1 MTVSVT
7 AAAHP
12 NLALVKYWGNVDDA
26 LNLPANGSISV
37 NLSSATTTTTVV
49 WEPAL
54 TEDAITLN
62 GALAD
67 AATRVRVTRHLDRVR
82 TLAGLTTRAR
92 VTSVNDF
99 PAAAG
104 IASSASAFAALTLA
118 ATRAAGLQWEARA
131 LSALARLGS
140 GSACRSIPDGFAE
153 WLPGTDDCTSYAV
166 SLAPS
171 SHWDLRI
178 TTLIIDDR
186 PKAISSSQGHR
197 VAPTSPFYQAR
208 LAALPQTLAAVRAA
222 LLARDLPALGLVVE
236 REAIALHAIA
246 MTSVPGEQPWASGI
260 YYWQPAT
267 LAAIQAVQVWRQEG
281 LPVYLT
287 IDAGPNVHLLCEG
300 HTQPA
305 LEQALAPLLADW
317 GGRAIVSRPARGAWV
332 VA

>member
-1 MTVSVT
+1 MAEAVT

-26 LNLPANGSISV
+26 LNLPANGSLSV
-37 NLSSATTTTTVV
+37 NLSSATTTTTVA

-54 TEDAITLN
+54 TGDEITLN
-62 GALAD
+62 GAPAD
-67 AATRVRVTRHLDRVR
+67 AATRARVTRHLDRVR
-82 TLAGLTTRAR
+82 TLAGFTTPAR

-118 ATRAAGLQWEARA
+118 ATRAAGLQLEARA

-153 WLPGTDDCTSYAV
+153 WLPGTDDRTSYAI
-166 SLAPS
+166 SLAPP

-186 PKAISSSQGHR
+186 PKAISSSRGHR

-208 LAALPQTLAAVRAA
+208 LAALPHTLATVRAA
-222 LLARDLPALGLVVE
+222 LLARDLPTLGLTVE
-236 REAIALHAIA
+236 REAIALHTIA
-246 MTSVPGEQPWASGI
+246 MTSVLGEQPWASGI

-267 LAAIQAVQVWRQEG
+267 LAAIQAVQTWRQGG

-300 HTQPA
+300 DTQPA
-305 LEQALAPLLADW
+305 LEQVLTPLLAQW
-317 GGRAIVSRPARGAWV
+317 GGRAIVSRPARGAWI